1 MDDYQ
6 LATIVL
12 GAFYACVEL
21 AKWIYNKSQP
31 ALSMDETRKLNEMY
45 SLVSQKDSNGRA
57 LIYRDSADNTAL
69 QKETVSELRSV
80 IRELAVSVDKTN
92 TMLQQFLLRELD
104 RSK

>member
-1 MDDYQ
+1 MDDYR
-6 LATIVL
+6 LATLVL

-21 AKWIYNKSQP
+21 IKWIYNKSQP
-31 ALSMDETRKLNEMY
+31 ALNNDEARKLNEMY
-45 SLVSQKDSNGRA
+45 AVVSTKDSTGRP

-69 QKETVSELRSV
+69 QKETVTELRAV

-104 RSK
+104 RTK